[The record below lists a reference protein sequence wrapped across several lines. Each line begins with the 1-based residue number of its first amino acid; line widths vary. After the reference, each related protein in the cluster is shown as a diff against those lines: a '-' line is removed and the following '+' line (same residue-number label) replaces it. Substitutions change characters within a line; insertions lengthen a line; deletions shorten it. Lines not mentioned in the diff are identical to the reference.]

1 MDIVHVAS
9 ELAPIAKVGGLGD
22 VIAGLSK
29 ALVKKGHKVTVV
41 LPKYDCI
48 DYHLVED
55 LKILEKDFEGSTL
68 WSASYHG
75 IHLILIE
82 SHQNFFERGRIYG
95 EEDDADRF
103 LFFCKA
109 ASAFLQ
115 QITFDALHLHDWPTA
130 ACSLFYK
137 GKAKKIFTIHNL
149 EHQGKCLPEKL
160 NAIEYKIEHL
170 QDTVFKEE
178 INLMR
183 GALYHADVIT
193 VVSPTYMQE
202 ILTKEM
208 GCELDEDLKK
218 NKKKLHGIL
227 NGIDTECWNPKTDSF
242 LVENYGLENRDL
254 GKMANKQ
261 HLQKHLQ
268 LNISNAPLVTS
279 VTRLVPQKG
288 PDLIHYGIEKTLELG
303 GQFALLGST
312 DDPDMR
318 AQFEEFA
325 DHPNVS
331 IRFDYDEPLSHL
343 LYAGSDMFLMP
354 SIFEPCG
361 LAQMIALAYG
371 TVPLVRS
378 TGGLKD
384 TIFNGKNGFSFDIP
398 DNKGVEEVL
407 KNAFAAYQTEE
418 WQSLTS
424 TGMQADLS
432 WGSSAAQFLSY
443 FRRN

>member
-1 MDIVHVAS
+1 MFIVHVAS

-22 VIAGLSK
+22 VIGGLSK
-29 ALVKKGHKVTVV
+29 ALVKKGHNVTVI

-48 DYHLVED
+48 DYRLVEE
-55 LKILEKDFEGSTL
+55 LKVLERDFEGATL
-68 WSASYHG
+68 WSTSYHG
-75 IHLILIE
+75 VQLILIE
-82 SHQNFFERGRIYG
+82 SHQKFFERGRIYG
-95 EEDDADRF
+95 EEDDTDRF
-103 LFFCKA
+103 LFFCRV
-109 ASAFLQ
+109 ASAYLEG
-115 QITFDALHLHDWPTA
+115 IHFDALHLHDWPTA

-137 GKAKKIFTIHNL
+137 GKAKKVFTIHNL

-160 NAIEYKIEHL
+160 GGCAYNPENF
-170 QDTVFKEE
+170 QDRVFKEE

-183 GALYHADVIT
+183 GALYNANAVT

-202 ILTKEM
+202 ILTKDL
-208 GCELDEDLKK
+208 GCDLEEDLKK

-227 NGIDTECWNPKTDSF
+227 NGIDTQYWDPKTDSF
-242 LVENYGLENRDL
+242 LVENYGLESRDL
-254 GKMANKQ
+254 GKKANKE

-268 LNISNAPLVTS
+268 LKVSDAPLVVA

-312 DDPDMR
+312 DDPEMR
-318 AQFEEFA
+318 AHFEEFSN
-325 DHPNVS
+325 HPNVS
-331 IRFDYDEPLSHL
+331 ICFDYDEPLSHL
-343 LYAGSDMFLMP
+343 LYAAADMFLMP

-361 LAQMIALAYG
+361 LAQMISLTYG
-371 TVPLVRS
+371 TVPLVRA

-384 TIFNGKNGFSFDIP
+384 TIFDGKNGFSFAIP

-407 KNAFAAYQTEE
+407 QRAFAAYQTEQ

-424 TGMQADLS
+424 TGMQTDLS
-432 WGSSAAQFLSY
+432 WDSSATQFLKIY
-443 FRRN
+443 A